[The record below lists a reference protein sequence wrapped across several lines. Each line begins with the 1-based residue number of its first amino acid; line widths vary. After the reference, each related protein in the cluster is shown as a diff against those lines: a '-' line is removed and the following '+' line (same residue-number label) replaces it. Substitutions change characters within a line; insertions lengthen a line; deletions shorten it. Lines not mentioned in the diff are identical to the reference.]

1 MRAYERLLKYAAVN
15 TTSFREG
22 EGTPTGKG
30 QFDLAYL
37 LEKEM
42 KEMGLEGVF
51 VDEHA
56 YVYGFLPATPG
67 YEACRSIGFISHLDT
82 VNDCGGTDAHPQ
94 VVECY
99 DGSPIPLGTSGRV
112 LDPEVFP
119 HLKECIGKTIL
130 TTDGTSVLGAD
141 DKAGISEIM
150 TMCETLIREKIPH
163 GRICISFTPDE
174 EIGHGASLLDL
185 EKFGADLAYTVDGSV
200 PGEVVYETFHAAAAR
215 LTVRGFSVHPGSA
228 KGRMINAMKVI
239 MEANAMLPQEEV
251 PEKTEGR
258 EGFYHLTGARGS
270 VTEAS
275 ADYILR
281 DHDAVKIE
289 EKKQKMQEIAR
300 LLNEKYGEGTATCHV
315 HDQYRNMAEV
325 IEKYPEV
332 LEAARKAS
340 ETCGL
345 TPVSEP
351 VRGGTDGA
359 QLSFRGLPCPNLGTG
374 GYAYHGYY
382 EHAVAEEMDLC
393 TQVLVEVV
401 REFSRMK
408 DKDEEKVQEESSKK
422 IA

>member
-1 MRAYERLLKYAAVN
+1 MRAYERLLRYAAVN
-15 TTSFREG
+15 TTSFAEK
-22 EGTPTGKG
+22 EGTPTGQG
-30 QFDLAYL
+30 EFDLAFL

-67 YEACRSIGFISHLDT
+67 CETCRSIGFIAHLDT
-82 VNDCGGTDAHPQ
+82 VNDCGGTDTHPQ
-94 VVECY
+94 LIRDY
-99 DGSPIPLGTSGRV
+99 DGSPIPLGSSGRV
-112 LDPEVFP
+112 LDPETFP
-119 HLKECIGKTIL
+119 HLKECLGKIIL

-141 DKAGISEIM
+141 DKAGIAEIM
-150 TMCETLIREKIPH
+150 TLCETLIREEIPH
-163 GRICISFTPDE
+163 GRICIGFTPDE
-174 EIGHGASLLDL
+174 EIGHGAALLDL
-185 EKFGADLAYTVDGSV
+185 ERFGADLAYTVDGSI

-215 LTVRGFSVHPGSA
+215 LTARGFNVHPGSA
-228 KGRMINAMKVI
+228 KGKMINAMKVL
-239 MEANAMLPQEEV
+239 MEANAMLPEAEV

-258 EGFYHLTGARGS
+258 EGFYHLTGARGN
-270 VTEAS
+270 VTEGV

-281 DHDAVKIE
+281 DHDREKIE
-289 EKKQKMQEIAR
+289 EKKQKMMEIAR
-300 LLNEKYGEGTATCHV
+300 ILNEKYGEGTVLCQV
-315 HDQYRNMAEV
+315 RDQYRNMAEV

-332 LEAARKAS
+332 VEAARKAAL
-340 ETCGL
+340 TCGL

-401 REFSRMK
+401 KEFAGMK
-408 DKDEEKVQEESSKK
+408 
-422 IA
+422 